1 MTMEFVILS
10 ATVLLL
16 SIASSIAYY
25 KLASVYGPYAVP
37 NFRSLHQK
45 VIPRGA
51 GLAVAFTALLGYL
64 YLYFDHGLTVSQVMV
79 YVVGGV
85 VVAAMGAA
93 DDRLDISARYRMPF
107 QFLMAGWICYWLRGL
122 APIDLG
128 FAVVDLG
135 YFGHVA
141 LFVSLIWFYNI
152 YNFIDGIDGMASSAT
167 IFICG
172 AIGAVLF
179 FQQAPVLGLILT
191 LLGVSSAGFL
201 VFNWPPARMFL
212 GDTGSSFMGYI
223 LSAVFVE
230 SLWHNA
236 AGLWSWLIIGGFYFT
251 DTTLTTTVRILTVP
265 GWYRPHRSHAY
276 QNLARVWN
284 SHRKVVL
291 LVMAINIL
299 WVIPLLLLALK
310 YEAWAIGVTVLVYVP
325 LIALCLKY
333 GPLFANK

>member
-1 MTMEFVILS
+1 MGYLALIISTLVVSL
-10 ATVLLL
+10 V
-16 SIASSIAYY
+16 
-25 KLASVYGPYAVP
+25 ASVGYLRFASRYGPYATP
-37 NFRSLHQK
+37 NYRSLHQK

-64 YLYFDHGLTVSQVMV
+64 YLYLDHELSSSQLMV
-79 YVVGGV
+79 YVIGGL

-128 FAVVDLG
+128 FTVINLSII
-135 YFGHVA
+135 GHVVLIVA
-141 LFVSLIWFYNI
+141 LVWFYNL

-167 IFICG
+167 IFLCF
-172 AIGAVLF
+172 A
-179 FQQAPVLGLILT
+179 LGLIFCFQHQETLGVILA
-191 LLGVSSAGFL
+191 LLGVASAGFMA
-201 VFNWPPARMFL
+201 FNWPPARMFL
-212 GDTGSSFMGYI
+212 GDAGSSFMAYI

-236 AGLWSWLIIGGFYFT
+236 AGLWYWLIIGGFYFT

-325 LIALCLKY
+325 LTALCLKY

>member
-1 MTMEFVILS
+1 MNVLGISLTTLAIAVVTS
-10 ATVLLL
+10 ALYLWF
-16 SIASSIAYY
+16 AS
-25 KLASVYGPYAVP
+25 KHGPYATP
-37 NFRSLHQK
+37 NYRSLHQK

-64 YLYFDHGLTVSQVMV
+64 YLYFDYGLPVAQLMV
-79 YVVGGV
+79 YVIGGV

-93 DDRLDISARYRMPF
+93 DDRLDIRARYRMPF
-107 QFLMAGWICYWLRGL
+107 QFLTAGWICYWLRGL
-122 APIDLG
+122 APVDLG
-128 FAVVDLG
+128 FAVIDLG

-141 LFVSLIWFYNI
+141 LFAALIWFYNL

-172 AIGAVLF
+172 ALGTLMF
-179 FQQAPVLGLILT
+179 FKHALVLGLILT

-212 GDTGSSFMGYI
+212 GDAGSSFMGYI

-230 SLWHNA
+230 SLWQNA
-236 AGLWSWLIIGGFYFT
+236 ASIWWWLIIGGFYFA
-251 DTTLTTTVRILTVP
+251 DTTLTTVVRLLKVP

-276 QNLARVWN
+276 QNLARMWN

-291 LVMAINIL
+291 MVMMINL
-299 WVIPLLLLALK
+299 FWVTPLLLLSLR
-310 YEAWAIGVTVLVYVP
+310 YEAWTIGVTVLVYIP
-325 LIALCLKY
+325 LAVFCLKF
-333 GPLFANK
+333 GPLYANK

>member
-1 MTMEFVILS
+1 MNYLALIVATLVVSLVASFVYLRF
-10 ATVLLL
+10 
-16 SIASSIAYY
+16 AS
-25 KLASVYGPYAVP
+25 KYGPYATP
-37 NFRSLHQK
+37 NYRSLHQK

-51 GLAVAFTALLGYL
+51 GLAVVFAALIAYL
-64 YLYFDHGLTVSQVMV
+64 CLYFDHDLSVSQLMV
-79 YVVGGV
+79 YVIGGV

-107 QFLMAGWICYWLRGL
+107 QFLTAGWICYWFRGL
-122 APIDLG
+122 APIDVG
-128 FAVVDLG
+128 FAIINLG
-135 YFGHVA
+135 VFGNIALVVA
-141 LFVSLIWFYNI
+141 LVWFYNL
-152 YNFIDGIDGMASSAT
+152 YNFIDGVDGVASSAT
-167 IFICG
+167 IFLCTS
-172 AIGAVLF
+172 
-179 FQQAPVLGLILT
+179 LGLILCFQHQQT
-191 LLGVSSAGFL
+191 LAFILALLGVSSAGFL

-212 GDTGSSFMGYI
+212 GDAGTSFMAYI

-236 AGLWSWLIIGGFYFT
+236 AGLWSWLIVGGFYFT
-251 DTTLTTTVRILTVP
+251 DTTLTTTVRILKVP

-291 LVMAINIL
+291 LVMAINII

-310 YEAWAIGVTVLVYVP
+310 YEAWAIAVTVLVYVP
-325 LIALCLKY
+325 LTALCLKY